1 MGKSYRPASLESR
14 LICRYQKAEKPSGG
28 VSPALGCEFSTWS
41 TFRSYDVVILTVV
54 VVDIVIFIYDADL
67 AANVNPKYG
76 ASTSSELPF
85 KCGRIHSKISK

>member
-1 MGKSYRPASLESR
+1 MVVPGSG
-14 LICRYQKAEKPSGG
+14 GG